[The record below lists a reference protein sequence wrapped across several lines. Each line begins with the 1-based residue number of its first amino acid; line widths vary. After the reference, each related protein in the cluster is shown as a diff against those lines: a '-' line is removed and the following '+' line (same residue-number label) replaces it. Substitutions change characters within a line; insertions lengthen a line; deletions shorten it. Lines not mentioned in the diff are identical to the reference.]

1 MSGNVLMFMY
11 YSAKVV
17 SIGYNFYLFLMA
29 AVCLFII
36 YLGRILWSGVGCG
49 AAALVFKMDLPR
61 H

>member
-1 MSGNVLMFMY
+1 MFMY

-29 AVCLFII
+29 AVCLFVI
-36 YLGRILWSGVGCG
+36 YMGRILWSGVGCG